1 MLFSLLSAA
10 SLTAEAANGNAC
22 NDLCNLVPGC
32 SYKGSYCKDYQ
43 SPPHVCQGLYFEKSL
58 TSANATPCSV
68 SSDPHC
74 KELYPVRCAD
84 ISPVGSCPLDI
95 PIEASAKLEPFGSGS
110 PARGTFSFKQ
120 DYNRT
125 LISYDVSG
133 LEPHSY
139 HGVHVHETSV
149 FEPNGCNSAGGHYNP
164 FYNSHGDRNATVRH
178 VGDMGNIQADA
189 SGVAKGHFYTDL
201 IVLKGSYSVVG
212 RSVVLH
218 SDRDDL
224 GKGGNPSSMTT
235 GNSGARLA
243 CGKIVLV

>member
-1 MLFSLLSAA
+1 MSLLLVLSLACFTSVIAA
-10 SLTAEAANGNAC
+10 HGDAC
-22 NDLCNLVPGC
+22 KDLCAQIPGC
-32 SYKGSYCKDYQ
+32 SRKGSYCKDYLK
-43 SPPHVCQGLYFEKSL
+43 PPHVCQDLFFVKSSK
-58 TSANATPCSV
+58 SANATACSV
-68 SSDPHC
+68 GTSKYCPQQ
-74 KELYPVRCAD
+74 YPVRCAD
-84 ISPVGSCPLDI
+84 ISPVYPKRL
-95 PIEASAKLEPFGSGS
+95 PIEASAKLEPHGSGS
-110 PARGTFSFKQ
+110 SARGTFHFKQ
-120 DYNRT
+120 DYKST
-125 LISYDVSG
+125 LISYDVYG

-224 GKGGNPSSMTT
+224 GKGGNPSSLTT
-235 GNSGARLA
+235 GNSGSRLA
-243 CGKIVLV
+243 CGKISE